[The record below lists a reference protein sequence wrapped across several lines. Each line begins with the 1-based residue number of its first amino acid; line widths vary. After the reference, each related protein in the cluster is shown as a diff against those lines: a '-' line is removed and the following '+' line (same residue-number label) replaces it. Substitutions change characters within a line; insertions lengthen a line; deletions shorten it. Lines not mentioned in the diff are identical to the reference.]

1 MFLSIFSFLVTVVV
15 VGLVTFRLYDL
26 FEARFIVPRVCDA
39 SMMGARRYIA
49 RINWDYRQESVSD
62 IIKDECD
69 RRTTHL
75 VGIGVVIFVA
85 ILLFFPSGLT
95 FWIIPPWAIKIG
107 LLGGFLLNIVGDYR
121 ISRKTKGVVGA
132 FDRIDDGDDA
142 YFEGMW
148 SKNFHIKVNLCCF
161 TVNNPPPIGCVY
173 FAVDYCGYLSM
184 ARLSPVISIVS

>member
-15 VGLVTFRLYDL
+15 VGLVTFHLYDV
-26 FEARFIVPRVCDA
+26 FEARFIVPRVCSA
-39 SMMGARRYIA
+39 SAMEARRYIA
-49 RINWDYRQESVSD
+49 RANWDYCQESVLD
-62 IIKDECD
+62 IIKDECNC
-69 RRTTHL
+69 RTTHL
-75 VGIGVVIFVA
+75 VGISVMIFAV

-95 FWIIPPWAIKIG
+95 FWIIPSWAIKVG

-148 SKNFHIKVNLCCF
+148 SKNFHVKTNLCCF
-161 TVNNPPPIGCVY
+161 TANNPPPIGCVY
-173 FAVDYCGYLSM
+173 FVVDYCGYLSM
-184 ARLSPVISIVS
+184 ARLTPTISIVS